1 MRSYFTSLKACIEKY
16 SEIRYE
22 EGKIEHQFHELL
34 NERPELSESN
44 TTSLLKSVGESNK
57 KLYELAMNNKTELEN
72 KLFFDTE
79 SHLVWIESVIDLLQR
94 RRELK
99 DRLSFIDKKLQD
111 QNDQSVQYDFA
122 NEQIN
127 LIGRCKKLTTGVI
140 QEVDLLKKGTN
151 EFFKDKLWKE
161 FFTCQQIYI
170 DKCFKQYEKVQVN
183 PSMMDKSTID
193 EELDR
198 KFERNRGI
206 SFTNKNDYEY
216 EYQSPPQ
223 HENYNNRHDDYDDDD
238 EFLDTD

>member
-1 MRSYFTSLKACIEKY
+1 MDPCKNFVLSEFDINPTFRSGSSVLTEEEGTDGKVNKLESNLNKMRSYFTSLKACIEKY

-111 QNDQSVQYDFA
+111 QNDQSAQYDFA

-151 EFFKDKLWKE
+151 EFFKDKL
-161 FFTCQQIYI
+161 
-170 DKCFKQYEKVQVN
+170 
-183 PSMMDKSTID
+183 
-193 EELDR
+193 
-198 KFERNRGI
+198 
-206 SFTNKNDYEY
+206 
-216 EYQSPPQ
+216 
-223 HENYNNRHDDYDDDD
+223 
-238 EFLDTD
+238 